1 MKHERVARSALR
13 VRVIPG
19 NRESAV
25 VAGQGRLLLV
35 DVATVRLQQTSGR
48 VTPEVE
54 ERELPPDVSEPQS
67 VVGRRQAGVVVVVA
81 EVDVGVFVQVKAEIQ
96 LRDVVE
102 DRQRQRHEH
111 DAQQEVA

>member
-35 DVATVRLQQTSGR
+35 DVATVGLQQTSGR

-54 ERELPPDVSEPQS
+54 ERELPSDVSEPQS
-67 VVGRRQAGVVVVVA
+67 VVGRRQVGVVVVA
-81 EVDVGVFVQVKAEIQ
+81 EVDVGVLVQVEAEVQ